1 MKLTTGFFDTS
12 GRFRHDQHL
21 DAGGDQ
27 EGAED
32 VEDPVVFLHQRRA
45 DADHDA
51 AQHDHRD
58 DAPDQGAVL
67 VLPRDSEEGEDQAD
81 DEDVVDGQRLLDE
94 EAGEVGQAGMRA
106 VGRGDLPGLVG
117 PPDRAAVED
126 READVEGREPQA
138 LRYAHLLVL
147 LVEDAEVEGEQGDD
161 DAEEARPHPDGFAD
175 PLGGKEFH
183 DGQAPDNCAKP
194 VPDAIRAGIA

>member
-1 MKLTTGFFDTS
+1 MLMITSARKSGVAQDTILP
-12 GRFRHDQHL
+12 GLGVRLPHEELLVVQLVRDAHVLAHELHDRVLRHVRVALGHDQHL

-27 EGAED
+27 ERAED
-32 VEDPVVFLHQRRA
+32 VEDPVVLLHQRSA

-67 VLPRDSEEGEDQAD
+67 VLPRDREEGEDQAD

-106 VGRGDLPGLVG
+106 V
-117 PPDRAAVED
+117 
-126 READVEGREPQA
+126 DVVIWPA
-138 LRYAHLLVL
+138 S
-147 LVEDAEVEGEQGDD
+147 
-161 DAEEARPHPDGFAD
+161 
-175 PLGGKEFH
+175 
-183 DGQAPDNCAKP
+183 
-194 VPDAIRAGIA
+194 